1 MSATI
6 QIKQSADSTP
16 FFLYRTWKGFPE
28 ACGEAILC
36 ELEFEYNWRAEKI
49 ATGLVQSKDEY
60 GFLLFEIAN
69 GEYGD
74 ERFKYI
80 IDCDSKTI
88 QIFEKQYIHRSVFE
102 KPTEFK
108 WVDISNHAYF
118 QRLKEKYLSK
128 RLIQAA

>member
-36 ELEFEYNWRAEKI
+36 ELEFEDNWRAEKI
-49 ATGLVQSKDEY
+49 ATWLVQSKDEY

-69 GEYGD
+69 SEYGD

>member
-36 ELEFEYNWRAEKI
+36 ELESEYNWRAEKI

-74 ERFKYI
+74 ETGNLPYPNTIHDLFE
-80 IDCDSKTI
+80 KTI
-88 QIFEKQYIHRSVFE
+88 IEQGG
-102 KPTEFK
+102 
-108 WVDISNHAYF
+108 
-118 QRLKEKYLSK
+118 
-128 RLIQAA
+128 

>member
-36 ELEFEYNWRAEKI
+36 ELEGEYNWRAEKI
-49 ATGLVQSKDEY
+49 ATWLVQSKDEY